1 MVEEPQKTKRKSA
14 EAAKIDELSKEYAK
28 TKYNK
33 ATDKYLGILRAKIAR
48 LKKAMS
54 EGRKQKGSGYA
65 VKKVGDATVAI
76 VGPPNVGKSSLIAGI
91 TNAES
96 KVADYA
102 FTTLDVIPGMLLHN
116 GAQIQLL
123 DLPGLIEGMHI
134 GRGAGRKVAS
144 VIRVSDLVMFVVD
157 NATYKVLPR
166 MIEELEELGI
176 MVNKRMKKISVE
188 QMPGGGVVVEYNSK
202 IAPGKAEIKEVLGSM
217 GIYNAKVTFF
227 EDATAEDLV
236 DVISNSNVYIRGIA
250 VLNKIDK
257 MTSDEISSAKEEI
270 KRTTGMEP
278 ICISVADRSNL
289 GALKDAIFSTLKIIR
304 IFLKPKDAPPDTDKP
319 VIVKEGSTVIDVA
332 KKVNERK
339 AQELRFAYVQ
349 GKSVKFETRV
359 GKDHVLADGDIVTFV
374 Y

>member
-166 MIEELEELGI
+166 MIEELEDLGI

-270 KRTTGMEP
+270 KKTTGMEP

-289 GALKDAIFSTLKIIR
+289 GALKDAIFSALKIIR
-304 IFLKPKDAPPDTDKP
+304 IFLKPKDALPDTDKP

>member
-1 MVEEPQKTKRKSA
+1 MA
-14 EAAKIDELSKEYAK
+14 EAKPKAHKNSAQMAKIEELSKEYAK

-48 LKKAMS
+48 IKKAMS
-54 EGRKQKGSGYA
+54 EGRRQKGSGYA

-76 VGPPNVGKSSLIAGI
+76 VGPPNVGKSSLISGI

-102 FTTLDVIPGMLLHN
+102 FTTLDVIPGMLLHK

-144 VIRVSDLVMFVVD
+144 VIRVSDLLLFVVD
-157 NATYKVLPR
+157 DSTYRLLPR
-166 MIEELEELGI
+166 MLNELEELGI
-176 MVNKRMKKISVE
+176 MVNKRPKRINVE
-188 QMPGGGVVVEYNSK
+188 PQQSGSIYIEYNSK
-202 IAPGKAEIKEVLGSM
+202 AAPTRQEVKEVLDSM

-227 EDATAEDLV
+227 EDATADDLV
-236 DVISNSNVYIRGIA
+236 DVISKSNVYIKGIA
-250 VLNKIDK
+250 VLNKIDRIADA
-257 MTSDEISSAKEEI
+257 SIESISNEVYA
-270 KRTTGMEP
+270 TTGMKP
-278 ICISVADRSNL
+278 VCISVANKSNIEL
-289 GALKDAIFSTLKIIR
+289 LKDAIFEALDIIR
-304 IFLKPKDAPPDTDKP
+304 VYLKPKDEAADMQKP
-319 VIVKEGSTVIDVA
+319 VIVKAGSTVMDVA

-339 AQELRFAYVQ
+339 SAELRYAYVQ
-349 GKSVKFETRV
+349 GKSVKFETKV
-359 GKDHVLADGDIVTFV
+359 GREHILADGDIVTFI